1 MRAPF
6 VAFLFLAVD
15 LVACSGGS
23 SRPAT
28 SATTVAG
35 RPAGTP
41 EPIKAQIVPTED
53 DSGGTAAE
61 VFERARL
68 AMSVGQHA
76 QARVLFDRVA
86 KAERAEHP
94 DAPTSL
100 GRAAA
105 YNAALCSESLE
116 ESLDA
121 RDRFRALSLASPGTP
136 DALDADLRR
145 ARLDVE
151 IEDWADLGLASSTL
165 LGTAGAVASSSLAR
179 SDRAEAL
186 ALQALHMIH
195 GAHDLG
201 AAQKSLVQATKLLEQ
216 KDKPDEEPPPQNA
229 AAVHFARGDL
239 LRAQGDAIAF
249 LDAKDPKTPIVS
261 ADFPVKL
268 ETRCQKILDAQ
279 DAYVDA
285 INTRELRWAVR
296 AGVRVA
302 TMYLDLH
309 RDVTAIPPPKSATDD
324 DKKQLFK
331 GAMMLR
337 YRILLEKGLGT
348 LERTLNLETKAGA
361 KSTWLQHAKQAKA
374 SVEKQLQDEKSALA
388 KLPYTE
394 EELKKALDLLAKKP
408 AKA

>member
-1 MRAPF
+1 MRAPL
-6 VAFLFLAVD
+6 VALLMS
-15 LVACSGGS
+15 LVACSGAP
-23 SRPAT
+23 SRPA
-28 SATTVAG
+28 SVVASP
-35 RPAGTP
+35 RPAATP
-41 EPIKAQIVPTED
+41 EPMKAQIVPTD
-53 DSGGTAAE
+53 DDTGGTAAE
-61 VFERARL
+61 VFERGRL
-68 AMSVGQHA
+68 AMNVGQPAH
-76 QARVLFDRVA
+76 ARVLFDRVV

-94 DAPTSL
+94 EGPTNL

-105 YNAALCSESLE
+105 YNAALCSEQLDE
-116 ESLDA
+116 PQDA
-121 RDRFRALSLASPGTP
+121 RDRFRALSLASPGTS
-136 DALDADLRR
+136 DAVDADLRR

-151 IEDWADLGLASSTL
+151 IEDWADLGLASSSLLSSTTL
-165 LGTAGAVASSSLAR
+165 SRG
-179 SDRAEAL
+179 DRAEAT

-195 GAHDLG
+195 GAHDLA
-201 AAQKSLVQATKLLEQ
+201 AAQKAITQAVKLLEQ
-216 KDKPDEEPPPQNA
+216 KDKTSSQSIGTAGDDEPPPQNA

-239 LRAQGDAIAF
+239 IRAQGDALVF
-249 LDAKDPKTPIVS
+249 LDETDPQKPIVS

-296 AGVRVA
+296 AGLRVA

-309 RDVTAIPPPKSATDD
+309 RDVTAIPPPKSATTDE
-324 DKKQLFK
+324 KKQLFK
-331 GAMMLR
+331 GAMLLR

-361 KSTWLQHAKQAKA
+361 KSTWLEHARKAKA
-374 SVEKQLQDEKSALA
+374 TVEKQLETEKSELA

>member
-1 MRAPF
+1 MRAPL
-6 VAFLFLAVD
+6 VALLMS
-15 LVACSGGS
+15 LVACSGAS
-23 SRPAT
+23 PRPA
-28 SATTVAG
+28 STVASP
-35 RPAGTP
+35 RPAATP
-41 EPIKAQIVPTED
+41 EPMKAQIVPTD
-53 DSGGTAAE
+53 DDTGGTAAE
-61 VFERARL
+61 VFERGRL
-68 AMSVGQHA
+68 AMNVGQPAH
-76 QARVLFDRVA
+76 ARVLFDRVV

-94 DAPTSL
+94 DGPTNL

-105 YNAALCSESLE
+105 YNAALCSEQLE
-116 ESLDA
+116 EPENA
-121 RDRFRALSLASPGTP
+121 RDRFRALSLASPGTS
-136 DALDADLRR
+136 DAVDADLRR

-151 IEDWADLGLASSTL
+151 IEDWADLGLASSSL
-165 LGTAGAVASSSLAR
+165 LSSTSLAR
-179 SDRAEAL
+179 GDRAEAT

-195 GAHDLG
+195 GAHDLS
-201 AAQKSLVQATKLLEQ
+201 AAQKSITQAVKLLEQ
-216 KDKPDEEPPPQNA
+216 KDKPDDEPPPQNA

-239 LRAQGDAIAF
+239 IRAQGDALVF
-249 LDAKDPKTPIVS
+249 LDETDPQKPIVS

-296 AGVRVA
+296 AGLRVA

-309 RDVTAIPPPKSATDD
+309 RDVTAIPPPKSATTDE
-324 DKKQLFK
+324 KKQLFK
-331 GAMMLR
+331 GAMLLR

-361 KSTWLQHAKQAKA
+361 KSTWLEHARKAKA
-374 SVEKQLQDEKSALA
+374 TVEKQLETEKSELR